1 LLFIPFHCRRASVP
15 SSASPSCWPCGP
27 GSHVV
32 HRFFNPGNRRAHRCA
47 LIPIYL
53 REIMKSKQPS
63 RKQMM
68 SSCEE
73 IRPDDGM
80 DPRTFFR
87 KSGRKKT
94 NRKALQMCGEI
105 ARTLSQVL
113 AWESGDDLLRSL
125 VVESVEPAPDS
136 TRVLVTLCST
146 VSVAES
152 EFGQIL
158 DRLQRARG
166 RFRTEVATAI
176 HRKRVPEIAF
186 RVLGRG
192 EVTS

>member
-1 LLFIPFHCRRASVP
+1 
-15 SSASPSCWPCGP
+15 
-27 GSHVV
+27 
-32 HRFFNPGNRRAHRCA
+32 
-47 LIPIYL
+47 
-53 REIMKSKQPS
+53 
-63 RKQMM
+63 
-68 SSCEE
+68 
-73 IRPDDGM
+73 
-80 DPRTFFR
+80 
-87 KSGRKKT
+87 
-94 NRKALQMCGEI
+94 MCGEI

-146 VSVAES
+146 VPVAEH

-158 DRLQRARG
+158 NRLQRARS
-166 RFRTEVATAI
+166 RFRMEVATAI

-186 RVLGRG
+186 RVLGPG